1 MSGRV
6 GSITTD
12 IIADGL
18 VFNMDAANRASTIP
32 STSTDKTFNTVD
44 TSNTGSFQDHT
55 QFNETDGIK
64 SFQFDGVDDYINCN
78 SISSINSLT
87 SLTISIWC
95 KKDDSGDVVGVNAIK
110 NVSNDKILLYNWTN
124 NTVYF
129 GVRNGATNTSPTYA
143 LSHDSNYHNYTGV
156 YKGGISLELYVD
168 GILRSSNT
176 TNVPS
181 DVDATIGNYMTIG
194 YINNSNYT
202 EGNIANMHL
211 YNRALSAEEVLSNYN
226 GLRGRFGL

>member
-1 MSGRV
+1 NN
-6 GSITTD
+6 GSI
-12 IIADGL
+12 
-18 VFNMDAANRASTIP
+18 V
-32 STSTDKTFNTVD
+32 
-44 TSNTGSFQDHT
+44 
-55 QFNETDGIK
+55 
-64 SFQFDGVDDYINCN
+64 FDGVNDYIDCN
-78 SISSINSLT
+78 NISSINSLT

-95 KKDDSGDVVGVNAIK
+95 KKDDSGDVVGVNTIK
-110 NVSNDKILLYNWTN
+110 NVSNDKIILYNWTN

-129 GVRNGATNTSPTYA
+129 GVRNGTTNTSPTYA

-176 TNVPS
+176 TSVPS

-211 YNRALSAEEVLSNYN
+211 YNRALSSTEVLHNYN
-226 GLRGRFGL
+226 ALKSRFGL

>member
-1 MSGRV
+1 MSGKV

-32 STSTDKTFNTVD
+32 STSTTTVFNTI
-44 TSNTGSFQDHT
+44 NLAENGSFQDDT

-64 SFQFDGVDDYINCN
+64 SFQFDGIDDYIDCN
-78 SISSINSLT
+78 NISSINSLT

-95 KKDDSGDVVGVNAIK
+95 KKDDSGDVVGVNTIK
-110 NVSNDKILLYNWTN
+110 NVSNDKIILYNWTN

-168 GILRSSNT
+168 GISRSSNT
-176 TNVPS
+176 TSVPS

-202 EGNIANMHL
+202 EGNIANMNF
-211 YNRALSAEEVLSNYN
+211 YNRALSASEVLHNYN
-226 GLRGRFGL
+226 ALKSRFE

>member
-6 GSITTD
+6 GSITTG
-12 IIADGL
+12 IITDGL
-18 VFNMDAANRASTIP
+18 VFNMDAANRASYPKSGTIA
-32 STSTDKTFNTVD
+32 TDTIANNVGTLNGTTF
-44 TSNTGSFQDHT
+44 SA
-55 QFNETDGIK
+55 ETNGV
-64 SFQFDGVDDYINCN
+64 FVFDGTDDYIDCN

-110 NVSNDKILLYNWTN
+110 NVSNNKILLYNWTN

-156 YKGGISLELYVD
+156 YKGGTSLELYVD
-168 GILRSSNT
+168 GISRSSNT
-176 TNVPS
+176 TRVPS
-181 DVDATIGNYMTIG
+181 GVDATIGDYMTIG

-202 EGNIANMHL
+202 EGNIGNMHL
-211 YNRALSAEEVLSNYN
+211 YNRALSSTEVLHNYDA
-226 GLRGRFGL
+226 LKSRFGL